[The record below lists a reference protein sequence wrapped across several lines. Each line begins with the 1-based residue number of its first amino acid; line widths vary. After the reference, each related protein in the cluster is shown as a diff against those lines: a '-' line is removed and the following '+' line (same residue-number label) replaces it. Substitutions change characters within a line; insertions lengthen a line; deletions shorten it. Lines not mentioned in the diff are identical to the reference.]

1 MTSPFTENEIT
12 RKLTEVLEYD
22 FRVSPAEA
30 THTQI
35 YKALSKIV
43 VNYLKEKRSMFMT
56 DCNSKGRKQVYY
68 LSMEFL
74 MGRSLKTNLYNLGMQ
89 DEVAKALK
97 KLDVKIEHIYEEEP
111 DLQPAILTD
120 WQPVHFPQQA
130 ILSFTNT
137 VFSSRGSSTV
147 GRRSFPMNGYPAAEH
162 GSYPYPT
169 RLSKFTLTVRSTR
182 SGSRTTTA

>member
-30 THTQI
+30 NHTQI

-97 KLDVKIEHIYEEEP
+97 TLAVKIEHIH
-111 DLQPAILTD
+111 IKR
-120 WQPVHFPQQA
+120 H
-130 ILSFTNT
+130 
-137 VFSSRGSSTV
+137 
-147 GRRSFPMNGYPAAEH
+147 
-162 GSYPYPT
+162 
-169 RLSKFTLTVRSTR
+169 TLGTPKTEL
-182 SGSRTTTA
+182 

>member
-97 KLDVKIEHIYEEEP
+97 KLDVKIEHIYEDSVTAVLADLP
-111 DLQPAILTD
+111 PATLTDLQPA
-120 WQPVHFPQQA
+120 HSPQQA
-130 ILSFTNT
+130 TLSSTNT
-137 VFSSRGSSTV
+137 VSSSRGS
-147 GRRSFPMNGYPAAEH
+147 
-162 GSYPYPT
+162 
-169 RLSKFTLTVRSTR
+169 
-182 SGSRTTTA
+182 

>member
-1 MTSPFTENEIT
+1 MTSPFTESEIT

-56 DCNSKGRKQVYY
+56 DCNSKGKKQVYY

-74 MGRSLKTNLYNLGMQ
+74 MGRSLKTSIYNLELADDISAM
-89 DEVAKALK
+89 LK
-97 KLDVKIEHIYEEEP
+97 EYGINLEKIYKIKYNISVK
-111 DLQPAILTD
+111 
-120 WQPVHFPQQA
+120 
-130 ILSFTNT
+130 
-137 VFSSRGSSTV
+137 G
-147 GRRSFPMNGYPAAEH
+147 
-162 GSYPYPT
+162 
-169 RLSKFTLTVRSTR
+169 
-182 SGSRTTTA
+182 

>member
-30 THTQI
+30 NHTQI

-74 MGRSLKTNLYNLGMQ
+74 MGRSLKTSTTS
-89 DEVAKALK
+89 VCRTK
-97 KLDVKIEHIYEEEP
+97 
-111 DLQPAILTD
+111 
-120 WQPVHFPQQA
+120 WQRH
-130 ILSFTNT
+130 SR
-137 VFSSRGSSTV
+137 SS
-147 GRRSFPMNGYPAAEH
+147 M
-162 GSYPYPT
+162 
-169 RLSKFTLTVRSTR
+169 
-182 SGSRTTTA
+182 

>member
-74 MGRSLKTNLYNLGMQ
+74 MGKSLKNSLYNLGLV
-89 DEVAKALK
+89 EPFTEALTAFGA
-97 KLDVKIEHIYEEEP
+97 EP
-111 DLQPAILTD
+111 Y
-120 WQPVHFPQQA
+120 WQ
-130 ILSFTNT
+130 
-137 VFSSRGSSTV
+137 
-147 GRRSFPMNGYPAAEH
+147 AA
-162 GSYPYPT
+162 G
-169 RLSKFTLTVRSTR
+169 
-182 SGSRTTTA
+182 